1 MALVDTAIAISHLRE
16 SSDADVGVY
25 LEAAEG
31 RAISFL
37 GRNVYADQ
45 PTLDAAVAAGT
56 AGTDPMVVNAEVKV
70 GILMI
75 LGSLW
80 NNREAVI
87 TGASVA
93 AITVPMGAEAFLWPH
108 RRGLGV

>member
-1 MALVDTAIAISHLRE
+1 MGLVDTAIAISHLRE

-31 RAISFL
+31 RAIAFL
-37 GRNVYADQ
+37 GRNVYPDQ
-45 PTLDAAVAAGT
+45 AALDSAVREGT
-56 AGTDPMVVNAEVKV
+56 AGVDPMVVNAEVKV
-70 GILMI
+70 AILMI

-80 NNREAVI
+80 NNREAVM
-87 TGASVA
+87 TGPSVA
-93 AITVPMGAEAFLWPH
+93 AIKIPMGAEDFLWPH